1 MGKTYWAYMMTNKNR
16 TTVYIGMTN
25 NLESRVDQHRA
36 GEVEGFTKHYN
47 LTYLVHYEAF
57 TKVHDAIRR
66 EKQLKRWDRAWKNE
80 LIETDNPNWD
90 DLSDGGNWFK

>member
-1 MGKTYWAYMMTNKNR
+1 MGKTYWVYLITNKNH

-25 NLESRVDQHRA
+25 NLEPRVDQHRTR
-36 GEVEGFTKHYN
+36 EFDGFSKRYN
-47 LTYLVHYEAF
+47 LKYLVHYESF
-57 TKVHDAIRR
+57 TDVHDAIRR
-66 EKQLKRWDRAWKNE
+66 EKQLKGWDRTWKNE